1 MAAGQPIEARTCEME
16 AAQQF
21 DSAGTRIEQRLLGL
35 VHFEKGEGGAATREA
50 VTNERHRTLGA
61 WQHLSICSCDFGNDR
76 GPLGNE
82 AVDLSFYLDPRD
94 GDLCFSGL
102 GFGVGTKNIAA
113 VGGATAKRNRPA
125 DHDCDVVAL
134 AKMADADAGS
144 RITDITSF
152 SKPNPCPGGVP
163 LGAEQ
168 REIRAALGIRWRR
181 RERGESCVI
190 EAVVGRPPP
199 I

>member
-50 VTNERHRTLGA
+50 VTNQRHRTPGA
-61 WQHLSICSCDFGNDR
+61 WQHLSIYSCDLGDDR

-82 AVDLSFYLDPRD
+82 AVDLSFDLDARD

-102 GFGVGTKNIAA
+102 GLGVRAQDIAA
-113 VGGATAKRNRPA
+113 IGGAAAKRI
-125 DHDCDVVAL
+125 D
-134 AKMADADAGS
+134 
-144 RITDITSF
+144 
-152 SKPNPCPGGVP
+152 
-163 LGAEQ
+163 
-168 REIRAALGIRWRR
+168 
-181 RERGESCVI
+181 
-190 EAVVGRPPP
+190 PP
-199 I
+199 IMIATSLPWPK